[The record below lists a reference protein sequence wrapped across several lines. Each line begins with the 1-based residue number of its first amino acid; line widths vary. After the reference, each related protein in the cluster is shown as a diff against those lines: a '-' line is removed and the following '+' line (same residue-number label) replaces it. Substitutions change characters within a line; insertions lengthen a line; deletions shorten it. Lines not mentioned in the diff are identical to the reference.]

1 MPKFFRIFSAVLS
14 AGLAGSLLVWPAVTV
29 DGRGLLLVILAVGL
43 AVTADRGASIKRV
56 EDTEW
61 TRRETAASRPR

>member
-1 MPKFFRIFSAVLS
+1 MPKVFRISAAVLS

-29 DGRGLLLVILAVGL
+29 DGRGLLLLVLAVVL
-43 AVTADRGASIKRV
+43 VLTADRGASIEQV

-61 TRRETAASRPR
+61 ARHETGALRR